1 MIRIFADSTNDLG
14 KELVERCKVTI
25 MPLYVTIGDRTGRD
39 GIDITPS
46 DIFAWADANKDTP
59 KTAAI
64 SPADV
69 IDVMKDTLD
78 QGDEIIFFGIS
89 SEMSTTCNSVRLAA
103 EEMEAEDRVFVV
115 DSRNLSTGIGLEIL
129 EAARM
134 IEEGMAAKDIVKELE
149 ENIIPKVRSSFVID
163 TLVYLARGGRC
174 TSTTALLA
182 TALKIKPR
190 IDVVNGSMGVG
201 TKYRG
206 KRQMVFEKYAK
217 EMEAQLLKAKPDH
230 VFVTHTATNEEA
242 EQIKAYIESLNHFKE
257 IHITTAGAVISSH
270 CGPGTLGV
278 LFIEG

>member
-14 KELVERCKVTI
+14 KELIERCHVTI

-39 GIDITPS
+39 GVDITPA
-46 DIFAWADANKDTP
+46 DIFAWADAAKDTP

-64 SPADV
+64 SPADAM
-69 IDVMKDTLD
+69 DDMKEALD
-78 QGDEIIFFGIS
+78 QGDEILFFGIS
-89 SEMSTTCNSVRLAA
+89 SEMSTTCNSVQLAA
-103 EEMEAEDRVFVV
+103 EEMDAEDRVFVI

-134 IEEGMAAKDIVKELE
+134 IEEGMSAADIAKELR
-149 ENIIPKVRSSFVID
+149 ENIIPRVRASFVID

-190 IDVVNGSMGVG
+190 IDVVSGSMGVG

-206 KRQMVFEKYAK
+206 KRQVVFSKYARD
-217 EMEAQLLKAKPDH
+217 MEAQLLKAKPDH

-242 EQIKAYIESLNHFKE
+242 EEIKAYLESLNHFKE